1 MPVKKSKL
9 GKLQLAIITLTSITS
24 LIACGSGNFSNFK
37 SLMESQDNEELTWE
51 NSNETVPVKVSY
63 INDRSIDNG
72 TYDVTP
78 MLESTIYQSWVK
90 ALDLLKTEIS
100 ELDGNGYSKG
110 LVLKNI
116 LLVEKK
122 RLEIDAGGSIKSA
135 PATAE
140 ESTSNFI
147 NAPKESKLER
157 SLISDDKKGSLFS
170 NNSNNNNKNNNNN
183 KKSNGNQNMVPKPLV
198 VTNQAGVEIK
208 LYLDGQ
214 TSEFA
219 TIVKFVDK
227 KTGRRLDIELSENLS
242 YWKMGFGTDST
253 ANLDA
258 SSIISMF
265 LKLPPMVAGALGSF
279 LKKIGTINFFLK
291 LKSTQHW
298 VDHEANVKNIMGLG
312 KVSKLSYLF
321 AKDVFSQLCEYEGF
335 EKESCQTKIFKW
347 SKNPVTE
354 QIKSYAVMPIVGCT
368 KDYRNENTI
377 PLYTHYVK
385 APIVEDE
392 EIDFFKLDPN
402 RETVKLNI
410 YKKLTSTDWR
420 KQGGFVGGKFGTFT
434 QEVDSKFCGL
444 SSEELSTKRCI
455 SVKFGSHYYEN
466 TCNGIESSEIK
477 DFGYSFYSSQNVYL
491 R

>member
-1 MPVKKSKL
+1 
-9 GKLQLAIITLTSITS
+9 
-24 LIACGSGNFSNFK
+24 
-37 SLMESQDNEELTWE
+37 
-51 NSNETVPVKVSY
+51 
-63 INDRSIDNG
+63 
-72 TYDVTP
+72 
-78 MLESTIYQSWVK
+78 
-90 ALDLLKTEIS
+90 
-100 ELDGNGYSKG
+100 
-110 LVLKNI
+110 
-116 LLVEKK
+116 
-122 RLEIDAGGSIKSA
+122 
-135 PATAE
+135 
-140 ESTSNFI
+140 
-147 NAPKESKLER
+147 
-157 SLISDDKKGSLFS
+157 
-170 NNSNNNNKNNNNN
+170 
-183 KKSNGNQNMVPKPLV
+183 
-198 VTNQAGVEIK
+198 
-208 LYLDGQ
+208 
-214 TSEFA
+214 
-219 TIVKFVDK
+219 
-227 KTGRRLDIELSENLS
+227 
-242 YWKMGFGTDST
+242 
-253 ANLDA
+253 
-258 SSIISMF
+258 
-265 LKLPPMVAGALGSF
+265 MVAGALGSF

-298 VDHEANVKNIMGLG
+298 VDHEADVKNIMGLG

-410 YKKLTSTDWR
+410 YKKLTSTGWR

-444 SSEELSTKRCI
+444 STEELSTKRCI

-466 TCNGIESSEIK
+466 TCNGIEASEIK